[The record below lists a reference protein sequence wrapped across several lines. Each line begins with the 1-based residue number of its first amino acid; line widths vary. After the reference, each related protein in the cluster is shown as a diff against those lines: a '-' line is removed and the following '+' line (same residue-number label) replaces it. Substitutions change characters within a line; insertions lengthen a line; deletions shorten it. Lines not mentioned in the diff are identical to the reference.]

1 MANPIRLRAQL
12 DGGKATVRV
21 LITHAMESGLRKNE
35 SGQLIAAWYIQEVT
49 ASHNGKP
56 VLRLGWGPSVSKNP
70 SLQFVVK
77 GVRAGDTLA
86 VSWRDNQGDTRSDE
100 TTVS

>member
-12 DGGKATVRV
+12 DGDKATVRV
-21 LITHAMESGLRKNE
+21 LITHAMESGQRKDDA
-35 SGQLIAAWYIQEVT
+35 GQLIAAWYIQQVT
-49 ASHNGKP
+49 ASHNGKQ
-56 VLRLGWGPSVSKNP
+56 VLRLDWGPSVSKNP

-77 GVRAGDTLA
+77 GARAGDTIT
-86 VSWRDNQGDTRSDE
+86 VSWRDNRGDTRSDE

>member
-12 DGGKATVRV
+12 DGDKATVRV
-21 LITHAMESGLRKNE
+21 LITHVMESGQRKDAA
-35 SGQLIAAWYIQEVT
+35 GQLIAAWYIEQVT
-49 ASHNGKP
+49 GSHNGKQ
-56 VLRLGWGPSVSKNP
+56 VLRLDWGPSVSKNP

-77 GVRAGDTLA
+77 GAQAGDTIA
-86 VSWRDNQGDTRSDE
+86 VSWRDNRGDTRSDE